1 MLLRRTFTSAAA
13 LAAASIAIPHVFAQ
27 AKPER
32 TKISIAVGGKAA
44 FYYLPLTI
52 TEQLGYFKAEGLD
65 VEIADFA
72 GGARALQAVVGG
84 SADVCSGAY
93 EHTINLQAKNQAFQC
108 FVLQGRAPQIAVGVS
123 TRNMPAYKTI
133 ADLKGKKIGVSAP
146 GSSTNMVANL
156 VLSRGGLKAADVCS
170 GAYEHTL
177 NLQAKNQVFQ
187 AFVMQ
192 GRAPQI
198 AFGVSTKTMPG
209 YSGVAD
215 LKGKK
220 IGVSAPGSSTNMVAN
235 LILSRAGLKAGDV
248 SFVGVGVSAGALTAL
263 RSGQIDAISN
273 VDPVMTML
281 EQKADVKIISDTRTL
296 KGTLE
301 VFGGPMPSGCLYAS
315 ADFVQKNPNTC
326 QALANAIVHALKWLQ
341 TAGPGDIIK
350 TVPENYLLGDRAL
363 YLASFDKVREALST
377 DGMVPADGPK
387 TALNA
392 IASFDVSVKPDKIDL
407 AKTFTNEFARRAKD
421 RFKA

>member
-1 MLLRRTFTSAAA
+1 MLKRRTFTSVAAA
-13 LAAASIAIPHVFAQ
+13 MGIVAIAANHVGAQQ
-27 AKPER
+27 AKLEKSR
-32 TKISIAVGGKAA
+32 ISIAVGGKAA

-52 TEQLGYFKAEGLD
+52 AEQLGYFKAEGLE
-65 VEIADFA
+65 VEISDFA

-93 EHTINLQAKNQAFQC
+93 EHT
-108 FVLQGRAPQIAVGVS
+108 
-123 TRNMPAYKTI
+123 
-133 ADLKGKKIGVSAP
+133 
-146 GSSTNMVANL
+146 
-156 VLSRGGLKAADVCS
+156 
-170 GAYEHTL
+170 L
-177 NLQAKNQVFQ
+177 NLQAKNQIFQ

-209 YSGVAD
+209 YSGVVD
-215 LKGKK
+215 LRGKK

-281 EQKADVKIISDTRTL
+281 EQKGDVKIISDTRTL
-296 KGTLE
+296 KGTQEL
-301 VFGGPMPSGCLYAS
+301 FGGPMPSGCLYAS

-377 DGMVPADGPK
+377 DGMLPADGPK

-392 IASFDVSVKPDKIDL
+392 IASFDTSVKADRIDL